1 MIKETFN
8 DKDYI
13 EEIQKVNNDIMVKQI
28 ELNENKIDTDDS
40 ERCSNF
46 CKYFISNIADLWR
59 NADLDLK
66 QWFQKL
72 IFPEKLLYKKG
83 RFGTTKIALI
93 FKAFDGKS
101 SPYYC
106 QAPLSQN
113 FSYFSRPVLSLN
125 FLINLSILLVC
136 LWMPSQ

>member
-1 MIKETFN
+1 
-8 DKDYI
+8 
-13 EEIQKVNNDIMVKQI
+13 MVKQI
-28 ELNENKIDTDDS
+28 ELNENKIDADDS

-66 QWFQKL
+66 QRFQKL

-101 SPYYC
+101 SPNYC

-113 FSYFSRPVLSLN
+113 FPYFSRPVLSLN
-125 FLINLSILLVC
+125 SLINLSILLVC
-136 LWMPSQ
+136 LWIPPQ